1 MLLLLLLLLACGV
14 CCGRNCTSVEW
25 LETDIVR
32 HEQQERSTIM
42 QGTEDISK
50 NLMEM
55 IAREG
60 RVCKQDIVLL
70 QPHAAT
76 QPHTPRNGV
85 RIWLLLSG

>member
-1 MLLLLLLLLACGV
+1 MLVLLLLACGV
-14 CCGRNCTSVEW
+14 CCGRNSASVEW
-25 LETDIVR
+25 LKADIIR

-42 QGTEDISK
+42 QGTEDVSK

-60 RVCKQDIVLL
+60 WVCNQDIVLL
-70 QPHAAT
+70 QPR
-76 QPHTPRNGV
+76 TPRNGV